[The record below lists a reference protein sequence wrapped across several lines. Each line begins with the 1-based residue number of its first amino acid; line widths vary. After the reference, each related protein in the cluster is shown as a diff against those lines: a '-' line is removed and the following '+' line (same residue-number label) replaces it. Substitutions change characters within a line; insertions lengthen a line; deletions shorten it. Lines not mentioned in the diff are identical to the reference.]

1 MAIKSATYDSEFT
14 VFSRFSQAFSH
25 VVRGD
30 LSVIT
35 NELSYLA
42 TRYPTED
49 LSRVRNRCAQ
59 MAATIS
65 KIAGLESSAR
75 LTQSS
80 TTDIARI
87 FSAIVSTL
95 DDARVLQLDMV
106 KVERFASIVRAM
118 LGGASTEWRA
128 HGGSGSHNESFAL
141 SFSCSRVGGAERV
154 YSSWSEFASKLLGER
169 SVIDA
174 VVADLIMRAH
184 GWSVSIE
191 TRSGG
196 VTGQILIPLSDC
208 EYSALQCA

>member
-65 KIAGLESSAR
+65 KIAGLESSAQ
-75 LTQSS
+75 LTHMTASEL
-80 TTDIARI
+80 TRI
-87 FSAIVSTL
+87 FGALIAAGDEDQFVRC
-95 DDARVLQLDMV
+95 DVV
-106 KVERFASIVRAM
+106 KVERFASLVRGM
-118 LGGASTEWRA
+118 FGSSPITWSSRLDSASDR
-128 HGGSGSHNESFAL
+128 GSCRIT
-141 SFSCSRVGGAERV
+141 FSSPQKGFFERE
-154 YSSWSEFASKLLGER
+154 YSSWSEFASKALGER
-169 SVIDA
+169 AVIDA
-174 VVADLIMRAH
+174 VVADLITRAH
-184 GWSVSIE
+184 GWSVSIM
-191 TRSGG
+191 TTLGAVSGEIS
-196 VTGQILIPLSDC
+196 VPLVEEKQSR
-208 EYSALQCA
+208 LQCA